1 MENLLKNVCRIS
13 DKYINQELLSGEY
26 YNIFQVIDMTSNETS
41 VHSAF
46 IADLLNPKGRHRMGD
61 AFLKLFLEMDVF
73 KDFKFES
80 VNATVEREK
89 YIGEVTEGTGGRID
103 IHIMDPAGKCI
114 IIENKIYASDQ
125 DNQIR
130 RYYNYA
136 ESLKT
141 KYRLI
146 YLSLFGDV
154 HDEDKTTANDKN
166 IKQLVQGENYHT
178 LSYEKDIL
186 EWLDKCRNKD
196 EVSSKPM
203 IREAINHYINLIKY
217 LTNQTMNN
225 EMKKELEQLILGNN
239 EYIRN
244 ISTLKKAIELSEIS
258 LQKQFWHTLR
268 EKMEDKGH
276 KVASA
281 LKNSNYI
288 IASDDMVEN
297 YYRNNRDN
305 HYGFEFKVGDYKDS
319 YILYA
324 VRMHTPVKCGFLA
337 RKKNVENSGNTKCNY
352 IPITDYK
359 EYDDLMA
366 KFKMPFYAIDQRGW
380 YLACAD
386 LHKKFN
392 FRDMDSETLENLVSL
407 DESLDSVVKSICSD
421 IEAMKGIIKTF
432 ANT

>member
-1 MENLLKNVCRIS
+1 MENLLKEVCKIS
-13 DKYINQELLSGEY
+13 EKYINRELLSGEY
-26 YNIFQVIDMTSNETS
+26 YNIFQVIDMTSNETG

-61 AFLKLFLEMDVF
+61 VFLKLFLEMDVF

-89 YIGEVTEGTGGRID
+89 YIGEVTEDTGGRID
-103 IHIMDPAGKCI
+103 IHIMDSSGKCI

-136 ESLKT
+136 ESLRT

-166 IKQLVQGENYHT
+166 IKQLVQGVNYHT

-203 IREAINHYINLIKY
+203 IREAINHYINLIKH
-217 LTNQTMNN
+217 LTNQTMHS

-258 LQKQFWHTLR
+258 LQKQFWNSLR
-268 EKMEDKGH
+268 KKMEGKGY
-276 KVASA
+276 KVAPA
-281 LKNSNYI
+281 PKNSNYI

-319 YILYA
+319 DILYA

-337 RKKNVENSGNTKCNY
+337 RKKNIENTGNGKCDY
-352 IPITDYK
+352 VPITDYK
-359 EYDDLMA
+359 DYEDLMA
-366 KFKMPFYAIDQRGW
+366 NFKMSFYEKDQRGW
-380 YLACAD
+380 YLAYGN

-392 FRDMDSETLENLVSL
+392 FRDMDSETLENLISL
-407 DESLDSVVKSICSD
+407 DESLDNVVERICSD
-421 IEAMKGIIKTF
+421 IDAMSDIL
-432 ANT
+432 NTLRKS

>member
-1 MENLLKNVCRIS
+1 MENLLKEICKIF
-13 DKYINQELLSGEY
+13 DKYINRELLAGEY

-61 AFLKLFLEMDVF
+61 AFLKLFLEMDIF

-80 VNATVEREK
+80 VNAVVEREK
-89 YIGEVTEGTGGRID
+89 YIGEVTEDTGGRID
-103 IHIMDPAGKCI
+103 IHIMDSSGKCI

-130 RYYNYA
+130 RYYNYID
-136 ESLKT
+136 SPKN
-141 KYRLI
+141 RHMLI

-154 HDEDKTTANDKN
+154 YDEDKTTANDKN

-203 IREAINHYINLIKY
+203 IREAINHYINLIKH

-225 EMKKELEQLILGNN
+225 EMKKELKQLILGNN

-258 LQKQFWHTLR
+258 LQKQFWNSLR
-268 EKMEDKGH
+268 KKMEGKGYE
-276 KVASA
+276 VTETT
-281 LKNSNYI
+281 KNSNYI

-319 YILYA
+319 DILYA

-337 RKKNVENSGNTKCNY
+337 RKKNVENTVNSKCNY
-352 IPITDYK
+352 VPITDYK

-366 KFKMPFYAIDQRGW
+366 KFKMPFYEKDRCGW
-380 YLACAD
+380 YLACAN

-392 FRDMDSETLENLVSL
+392 FRDMDSETLENLISL

-421 IEAMKGIIKTF
+421 IEVMKGFIK
-432 ANT
+432 NIC

>member
-1 MENLLKNVCRIS
+1 MEDLLKQICKIS
-13 DKYINQELLSGEY
+13 EKYINRELLSGEY
-26 YNIFQVIDMTSNETS
+26 YNIFQVIDMTSNETG

-46 IADLLNPKGRHRMGD
+46 IADLLNPKGRHRKGD
-61 AFLKLFLEMDVF
+61 VFLKLFLDMDVF
-73 KDFKFES
+73 KNMNFES
-80 VNATVEREK
+80 ANAIVEREK
-89 YIGEVTEGTGGRID
+89 YIGEVTDETGGRID
-103 IHIMDPAGKCI
+103 IHIMDSSGKCI

-141 KYRLI
+141 EYRLI

-154 HDEDKTTANDKN
+154 HDEDKTTGNDKN
-166 IKQLVQGENYHT
+166 KKQLVQSVNYHI

-186 EWLDKCRNKD
+186 QWLEKCRSKD
-196 EVSSKPM
+196 EVSGRPM
-203 IREAINHYINLIKY
+203 IREAINHYINLVKY
-217 LTNQTMNN
+217 LTNQTMHS

-258 LQKQFWHTLR
+258 LQKQFWNSLR
-268 EKMEDKGH
+268 KKMEGKGY
-276 KVASA
+276 KVAPTP
-281 LKNSNYI
+281 KNSNYI

-305 HYGFEFKVGDYKDS
+305 HYGFEFKIGDYKDS
-319 YILYA
+319 DILYA

-337 RKKNVENSGNTKCNY
+337 RKKDIENTGDGKCDY
-352 IPITDYK
+352 VPITDYK
-359 EYDDLMA
+359 DYDDLMVN
-366 KFKMPFYAIDQRGW
+366 FKMSFYEKDQRGW
-380 YLACAD
+380 YLAYGN

-392 FRDMDSETLENLVSL
+392 FRDMDSETLENLILL
-407 DESLDSVVKSICSD
+407 DESLDNVVERICSD
-421 IEAMKGIIKTF
+421 IDAMSDIL
-432 ANT
+432 NTLRKS